1 RRLGGEV
8 TGGGAVQGVIRRRV
22 EAELL
27 CDGLRVQLQRGTRQ
41 RARTI
46 GRDSQ
51 ALIQV
56 LQALNIAQQRL
67 GVSQQRVGQQ
77 DRLRSLGVRLTRHDR
92 LRVSL
97 RLGSQRVDQ

>member
-1 RRLGGEV
+1 
-8 TGGGAVQGVIRRRV
+8 GVIRRGV

-27 CDGLRVQLQRGTRQ
+27 RDGLRVQLQRGASQ
-41 RARTI
+41 RARAI
-46 GRDSQ
+46 GRNSQ

-67 GVSQQRVGQQ
+67 SVSQQRVGQQ
-77 DRLRSLGVRLTRHDR
+77 DRLGSLGVSLTRHDG

-97 RLGSQRVDQ
+97 RLGSQRVNQLGDLDG